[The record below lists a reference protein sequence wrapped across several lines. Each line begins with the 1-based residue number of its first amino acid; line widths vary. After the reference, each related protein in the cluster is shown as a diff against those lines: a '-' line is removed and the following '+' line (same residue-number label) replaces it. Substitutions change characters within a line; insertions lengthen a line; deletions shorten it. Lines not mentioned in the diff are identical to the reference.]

1 MRYPLS
7 SPDSICPEALDAAVQ
22 VLRSGHFTMGAHVAA
37 FETAF
42 ARYVGTTHAVM
53 VNSGSSANLLAV
65 EAMLRPS
72 NGKPRWK
79 AGDEVLVPALAWSTT
94 VAPLIQLGLVPVFVD
109 VDPETLAMDFTQVRS
124 LITDKTVGLML
135 IHVLGLAA
143 DLTEATRI
151 CNSFSTVATHGQP
164 LTLIEDCCESMGARF
179 NGQHVGTVGAIGTFS
194 HFFSHQLTTMEG
206 GTVVTN
212 DDAIADDL
220 RSMRAHGWSRNRTDK
235 ATWEAGKIDP
245 HFLFVT
251 TGYNVRPMEVQGAM
265 GLEQLKRFDDS
276 LMDRWGAVLDVRNQ
290 LRHIPGLTM
299 LGWKTWGHKEADE
312 RPLLNHTWMNIPIL
326 TEPGQR
332 DAVVRVFHACGIETR
347 PILAG
352 NLLKHP
358 ALRGANIRRQF
369 AYPVADR
376 VMRDGFMIGCHPH
389 PELEG
394 ALADVVKALRV
405 AA

>member
-7 SPDSICPEALDAAVQ
+7 SPQSICPEAVDAAVS
-22 VLRSGHFTMGAHVAA
+22 VLRSGHFTMGEKVAE
-37 FETAF
+37 FEAAF
-42 ARYVGTTHAVM
+42 ARYVGSTHAVM

-72 NGKPRWK
+72 NGQPRWK
-79 AGDEVLVPALAWSTT
+79 PGDEVLVPALAWSTT

-109 VDPETLAMDFTQVRS
+109 VDPETLAMDLQAARS
-124 LITDKTVGLML
+124 LITLRTVGLML

-143 DLTEATRI
+143 DLTEAKTI
-151 CNSFSTVATHGQP
+151 CEAYCTVATDGWP

-179 NGQHVGTVGAIGTFS
+179 KKQHVGTVGALGTFS
-194 HFFSHQLTTMEG
+194 HFFSHQLSTMEG
-206 GTVVTN
+206 GTVVTD

-220 RSMRAHGWSRNRTDK
+220 RSMRAHGWSRNRSDK
-235 ATWEAGKIDP
+235 ARWEADSLDP

-265 GLEQLKRFDDS
+265 GVEQLSRFDWH
-276 LMDRWGAVLDVRNQ
+276 LQGRFEAARTITQALAHM
-290 LRHIPGLTM
+290 PGLSVPG
-299 LGWKTWGHKEADE
+299 LRGWSTQGG
-312 RPLLNHTWMNIPIL
+312 RSRHTWMNVPIVV
-326 TEPGQR
+326 ERGQR
-332 DAVVRVFHACGIETR
+332 DAVVRIFNDCGIETR

-352 NLLKHP
+352 NILHHP
-358 ALRGANIRRQF
+358 ALRGANIRRG
-369 AYPVADR
+369 ASYPVADR
-376 VMRDGFMIGCHPH
+376 IMRDGFMIGCHPH

-394 ALADVVKALRV
+394 ALADVVKALRI